1 MRIKGIYEIGNG
13 STTEIFKRDYFA
25 VITQQSNKR
34 ENIKMGQ
41 FKAFTVKGTFV
52 GKRMAHISKYVMRG
66 SKFRLAREP
75 ENKYDINP
83 ITQQSNAIAVKQVF
97 KNGGE
102 VMLGYVPKELA
113 AQWAPQI
120 DSGWVPEVIFGMMY
134 VDEKTGDHKGLQ
146 LRCKLQ

>member
-1 MRIKGIYEIGNG
+1 MRIKCIYEIGNG
-13 STTEIFKRDYFA
+13 SSTEVFERKYIA
-25 VITQQSNKR
+25 VISQQSNER

-52 GKRMAHISKYVMRG
+52 AKRMEHISKYVTRG

-75 ENKYDINP
+75 ANPYDP
-83 ITQQSNAIAVKQVF
+83 NAIAVKQVF

-102 VMLGYVPKELA
+102 VMLGYVPKDLA
-113 AQWAPQI
+113 AEWSSLMDA
-120 DSGWVPEVIFGMMY
+120 GWVPEVIFGMMY
-134 VDEKTGDHKGLQ
+134 VDEKTGEHKGLQ

>member
-13 STTEIFKRDYFA
+13 STTEVFERNYFA
-25 VITQQSNKR
+25 VITQQPKQR

-52 GKRMAHISKYVMRG
+52 GKRMEHISKYVMRG

-75 ENKYDINP
+75 ENEYDP
-83 ITQQSNAIAVKQVF
+83 NAIAVKQVF

-113 AQWAPQI
+113 AEWAPLM
-120 DSGWVPEVIFGMMY
+120 DAGWVPEVIFGMMY